1 MPSEVVYYINQYG
14 YLAIFILIFLQDVGF
29 PNPIPNELVL
39 LFSGYLIFSG
49 IFKFYIVIF
58 VALLADFIGTSILYF
73 VFKKFGI
80 QFLKHKP
87 RWIPVSQS
95 RIESFSRSLS
105 EGGLLGMFICRLTPY
120 IRGYTTV
127 IAGLLQVKIAYFLP
141 IALLS
146 ASVWAGAYILTGWL
160 LGPWWKQ
167 IESNPHFLRNV
178 MLSIL
183 IFVLFLFIIKFFL
196 NRLRIRWKSN

>member
-1 MPSEVVYYINQYG
+1 MPSEVVYYIRQYG

-39 LFSGYLIFSG
+39 LFSGYLIYSG

-58 VALLADFIGTSILYF
+58 VALLADFIGTNILYF
-73 VFKKFGI
+73 IFKKFGN
-80 QFLKHKP
+80 QFLKHKV

-95 RIESFSRSLS
+95 RIESFSRSLF
-105 EGGLLGMFICRLTPY
+105 EEGLLGIFICRLTPFV
-120 IRGYTTV
+120 RGYTTV
-127 IAGLLQVKIAYFLP
+127 IAGLLQLRISYFLP

-146 ASVWAGAYILTGWL
+146 ATVWASAYILTGWL

-167 IESNPHFLRNV
+167 IESNPHLQRNV

-196 NRLRIRWKSN
+196 NRLRKRVKS